1 MGAVETET
9 ECHWISEPPCKK
21 LRLEVTSFPQNI
33 TPIPP
38 PIDRLPTEL
47 LLAIFSNLF
56 PAIWRNVTPIRLSLV
71 CSRWRTIVLSSPE
84 FWSSIFIGR
93 WCDTEIIGAYLAN
106 SGHRALDIAMHV
118 PSEETFMNECFQEPI
133 ELCVEHAARWRSLD
147 VTIPFSGFLSMT
159 RQGRLDLP
167 MLEYLN
173 IGSCF
178 SVNDLSD
185 LDEASRLI
193 RRAPKL
199 RHVRFRGSVH
209 ENYSS
214 PSVLPWK
221 QLTSV
226 SYSNC
231 HSPLISDH
239 LASLSNVENMTIQAP
254 MCHHAQLG
262 DSVTS
267 PLRVLSLRYIDN
279 ARFVSGILDITKL
292 SLPNLTE
299 LNITHCTKTL
309 PSVVLPFIRTLTR
322 LTLVDNTAFD
332 DIAVI
337 ALLKNTPHL
346 EEFVLEESKGHSIS
360 CVTAKLLAFMSKT
373 STVRK
378 LKCMEMTMN
387 PPVPED
393 LLLGMVQCRTTLE
406 TLVSVEIGLVKES
419 FMEETVRSLGTCYH
433 GFRVEGHLLGGVFS
447 LRRCSVS

>member
-9 ECHWISEPPCKK
+9 VCQWIAEPPCKK

-33 TPIPP
+33 TPTPP

-71 CSRWRTIVLSSPE
+71 CSRWRTVVLSSPE

-93 WCDTEIIGAYLAN
+93 WCDTEIIGAYLAH
-106 SGHRALDIAMHV
+106 SGHRALDIAIHV

-133 ELCVEHAARWRSLD
+133 ELCVEHVARWRSLD

-159 RQGRLDLP
+159 RQGRLELP
-167 MLEYLN
+167 LLESLN
-173 IGSCF
+173 IGSCW

-185 LDEASRLI
+185 MDEASRLI

-214 PSVLPWK
+214 PSALPWK
-221 QLTSV
+221 QLTNV

-239 LASLSNVENMTIQAP
+239 LAYLSNVENITIQAP

-262 DSVTS
+262 DNVTS

-279 ARFVSGILDITKL
+279 ARFVSGILDTAKL

-299 LNITHCTKTL
+299 LNIAHCTKTL
-309 PSVVLPFIRTLTR
+309 PSVVSPFIRGLTR

-337 ALLKNTPHL
+337 ALLENTPHL
-346 EEFVLEESKGHSIS
+346 EEFVLRESKGHSIS
-360 CVTAKLLAFMSKT
+360 CVTSKLLAFLSKT
-373 STVRK
+373 SAAQK
-378 LKCMEMTMN
+378 LKSIEMSMN

-393 LLLGMVQCRTTLE
+393 LLLGMLQCRTTLE
-406 TLVSVEIGLVKES
+406 ALASVEIGLVKGS
-419 FMEETVRSLGTCYH
+419 FMEETGGSLGGYFH
-433 GFRVEGHLLGGVFS
+433 GFAVEGQLLGRVFS
-447 LRRCSVS
+447 LKRCSFS

>member
-1 MGAVETET
+1 MGAIETET
-9 ECHWISEPPCKK
+9 VCQWIAGPPCKK

-93 WCDTEIIGAYLAN
+93 WCDTEIIGAYLAH
-106 SGHRALDIAMHV
+106 SGNRALDIAMHV

-159 RQGRLDLP
+159 RQGKLDLP
-167 MLEYLN
+167 LLESLN
-173 IGSCF
+173 IGSCW

-185 LDEASRLI
+185 MDEASRLI

-214 PSVLPWK
+214 PSALPWK

-239 LASLSNVENMTIQAP
+239 LAYLSNVENITIQAP

-262 DSVTS
+262 DNVTS

-279 ARFVSGILDITKL
+279 ARFVSGILDTAKL

-299 LNITHCTKTL
+299 LNIAHCTKTL
-309 PSVVLPFIRTLTR
+309 PSVVSPFIRGLTR

-337 ALLKNTPHL
+337 ALLESTPHL
-346 EEFVLEESKGHSIS
+346 EEFVLRESKGHSIS

-373 STVRK
+373 SAVRK
-378 LKCMEMTMN
+378 LKYIEMTMN

-393 LLLGMVQCRTTLE
+393 LLLGMLQCRTSLE
-406 TLVSVEIGLVKES
+406 ALASVKIGLVKGS
-419 FMEETVRSLGTCYH
+419 FTEETKKSLGAYFH
-433 GFRVEGHLLGGVFS
+433 GFAVEGPLLGQVFS
-447 LRRCSVS
+447 LK